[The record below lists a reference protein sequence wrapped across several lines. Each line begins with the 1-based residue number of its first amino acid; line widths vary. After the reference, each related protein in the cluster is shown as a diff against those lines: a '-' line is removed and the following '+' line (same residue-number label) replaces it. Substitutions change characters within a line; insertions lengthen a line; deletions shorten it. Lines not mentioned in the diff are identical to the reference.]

1 MIAAR
6 LCNISTARNIGDI
19 AMPTSL
25 IRSRLLTTVAFGAL
39 LGLTAIPDTSALA
52 AAQPVVQSPSE
63 ASRPTYQNTALDAV
77 AQAGIALQH
86 QQGRKA
92 LDQVERAEVALLN
105 LEEIKRDPHLT
116 DALRHVEAAR
126 AAVNANDLAA
136 AEQQLA
142 AVSQDLTIA
151 FAPKT
156 APGTMHI
163 AVGAPVYD
171 PSGKEIGP
179 IVSLVF
185 DPHDRVESVVVSVGD
200 YLGSGEKYV
209 AVPSPDINS
218 DHNRLTLT
226 QSKNQLQQAQNYWG
240 ADGSVGSSPPPRQ

>member
-1 MIAAR
+1 
-6 LCNISTARNIGDI
+6 
-19 AMPTSL
+19 MPTSL

-39 LGLTAIPDTSALA
+39 LGLTAIPDTPALA

-77 AQAGIALQH
+77 AQARIALQH

-126 AAVNANDLAA
+126 AAVNGNDLAA
-136 AEQQLA
+136 AEHQLA
-142 AVSQDLTIA
+142 AVSQDLTVA
-151 FAPKT
+151 FAPKM

-163 AVGAPVYD
+163 ALGAPVYD

-185 DPHDRVESVVVSVGD
+185 DPSDRVESVVVSVGD
-200 YLGSGEKYV
+200 YLDPGEKYV
-209 AVPSPDINS
+209 AVSSPDII
-218 DHNRLTLT
+218 
-226 QSKNQLQQAQNYWG
+226 
-240 ADGSVGSSPPPRQ
+240 SVSARTGT

>member
-1 MIAAR
+1 
-6 LCNISTARNIGDI
+6 
-19 AMPTSL
+19 MPTPF

-39 LGLTAIPDTSALA
+39 LGLTAIPDTPALA
-52 AAQPVVQSPSE
+52 ATQPVVQSPSE
-63 ASRPTYQNTALDAV
+63 TNRPTYQNTALDAV
-77 AQAGIALQH
+77 AQARIALQH
-86 QQGRKA
+86 QQGRNA

-105 LEEIKRDPHLT
+105 LEEIKRDPRLL

-126 AAVNANDLAA
+126 ATLNANDFGT
-136 AEQQLA
+136 AEQHLA

-156 APGTMHI
+156 APGAMHI
-163 AVGAPVYD
+163 AVGAPAYD

-185 DPHDRVESVVVSVGD
+185 DPNDRVGSVVVSVGD

-209 AVPSPDINS
+209 AVPSPDIKS

-226 QSKNQLQQAQNYWG
+226 QSENQLQQAQNYWG
-240 ADGSVGSSPPPRQ
+240 PDGRVGSSPSQRQ